1 MQDDVENVR
10 EKIDIVET
18 IRQYTKLT
26 QTGKNFKGVC
36 PFHAEKTPSFFVR
49 PDKGMYYCFGCQ
61 RGGDVYSFVMEKE
74 NLSFSEALELLARRA
89 GITLQKTSD
98 PARGQKKERLLRLLA
113 DAADYFQA
121 NVQKQ
126 EGRVAFEYL
135 QSREISSTSI
145 HTFGLGYALDSWDA
159 GCTYFLKKGYA
170 QVEIID
176 SGLAVPSNRSRIGMY
191 DRFRDRLMFPVWDH
205 MGRVVGFSG
214 RTLKK
219 DEQAKYINTPETI
232 LFKKGSLLYGY
243 DKAQEVIQK
252 KGYAILVEGNVDVI
266 SLHQNGLTQVVAP
279 LGTGLTVEQ
288 LKLLK
293 RICARIMVVFDMD
306 EAGRM
311 ASERAAREAAS
322 EGFEI
327 KIVQLTQGKDPDEA
341 VRKDPSALRNDLVH
355 AMSAFDYFL
364 TRARYLYPGVSAYDA
379 KKVAEYVF
387 EFVHALSDSV
397 VQNQYLEML
406 ARELSVSLTALLK
419 DFTLWKQ
426 SQQATS
432 ANSTATS
439 TSLPNFEK
447 PVSRQERI
455 EEYMIA
461 LVGNVSDDVLK
472 KKEIHNH
479 LSTAHPDI
487 FTQSDLRILF
497 EHIQDALLKDPDS
510 LTSSIQ
516 SVPEDLQERM
526 HKIIL
531 YDFGDVLR
539 DDSSAAHELTQT
551 LSHLEESYFR
561 RRIKELTRIKEK
573 LPEGSEEIQHIH
585 EEIRMHTRQLREMK
599 KVQ

>member
-26 QTGKNFKGVC
+26 QTGKNFKGIC

-74 NLSFSEALELLARRA
+74 NLSFGEALELLARRA

-126 EGRVAFEYL
+126 EGRIAYEYL
-135 QSREISSTSI
+135 QSREVSSTSVQA
-145 HTFGLGYALDSWDA
+145 FGLGYALDSWDA

-191 DRFRDRLMFPVWDH
+191 DRFRDRVMFPVSDH

-252 KGYAILVEGNVDVI
+252 KGYAVLVEGNVDVI

-293 RICARIMVVFDMD
+293 RICTRIMVVFDMD

-327 KIVQLTQGKDPDEA
+327 KIVQLTHGKDPDEA
-341 VRKDPSALRNDLVH
+341 VRKDPSAFRNDLVH

-364 TRARYLYPGVSAYDA
+364 KRARQLHPGSSAYDA
-379 KKVAEYVF
+379 KKVAEHVF

-406 ARELSVSLTALLK
+406 SRELSVPLTALLK

-432 ANSTATS
+432 ANITATS

-461 LVGNVSDDVLK
+461 LLGNVSDEVLK
-472 KKEIHNH
+472 KTEIQNS
-479 LSTAHPDI
+479 LSTAHPDV
-487 FTQSDLRILF
+487 FTQPDLRAIF
-497 EHIQDALLKDPDS
+497 EHIQDALRKSPDS

-516 SVPEDLQERM
+516 SLPEDLQERM
-526 HKIIL
+526 HKIIM

-539 DDSSAAHELTQT
+539 DDSSAAHELVQT

-561 RRIKELTRIKEK
+561 RRIKELTRIKEQ
-573 LPEGSEEIQHIH
+573 LPEGSEEIQQIH

-599 KVQ
+599 IIQ